1 MPQIPDTAQLTM
13 PAVLPEQPETLKILM
28 NLCNALDSLV
38 EYKERLEEKTKE
50 ANERIQQLSTK
61 LIPDMMMSIG
71 MSEVTLNTGRRI
83 TLKPDIHASVSKERM
98 AYALVWL
105 RNHNMDSIAKQS
117 IKLDV
122 AFAEAIEQTGLPF
135 TREATIHPSTLLAF
149 VKERLA
155 AEDNAT
161 FPRELFGVHE
171 GTKAVTTTTR

>member
-1 MPQIPDTAQLTM
+1 MPDPNQLVM
-13 PAVLPEQPETLKILM
+13 PGVLPEQPETLKTLM
-28 NLCNALDSLV
+28 TLCNTLDLAV
-38 EYKERLEEKTKE
+38 IHKDALEEQVK
-50 ANERIQQLSTK
+50 ANNERIQYLATK

-71 MSEVTLNTGRRI
+71 MTEVTLSTGRRI

-98 AYALVWL
+98 AAVLDYL
-105 RNHNMDSIAKQS
+105 RANNMDSIAKQF
-117 IKLDV
+117 IKMDV
-122 AFAEAIEQTGLPF
+122 AFAEAIEQTGMPF